1 MLSMIPAKQ
10 TSNVDLVLV
19 PQEIHC
25 PAQAESLCFYV
36 PQYSILKIQM
46 PIGRSC
52 KKTTRL
58 NHCSLYPLMPHSLAR
73 RSGSHELPWE
83 YEPQV

>member
-1 MLSMIPAKQ
+1 MLSIIPAKQ
-10 TSNVDLVLV
+10 ISNVDLVLV

-25 PAQAESLCFYV
+25 PASAKSLWFYV

-46 PIGRSC
+46 QIRRSC

-58 NHCSLYPLMPHSLAR
+58 ALSTPEPLQLIPSDVSF
-73 RSGSHELPWE
+73 SGKEEWIP
-83 YEPQV
+83 